1 MKIKSWLLLTYLL
14 VMILPLLAL
23 YGLYVSIN
31 AYYQDKNIDEYFEK
45 WAVVTDLKTLLDDP
59 SLYKLN
65 GDYEEIEKL
74 TSDQLMITL
83 YSAKGKVYYSS
94 SLINSFSSFES
105 KNTVYKNL
113 YELKQ
118 NYETFVYKEPVYE
131 DGEIKGVYKIT
142 LVRTEWLEQ
151 VNTKFLFV
159 VTSLIAVLLLL
170 YGAVVYLLN
179 RRLNKPAKR
188 LMEQMRAFAKDE
200 ATNPLPAK
208 KDEIGELTESFQMMQ
223 QEITATRKKLA
234 KEQQQKE
241 FMIAS
246 LSHDL
251 KTPLTSIQAY
261 AESLR
266 QGNFTENEHQEYL
279 QIIQSKSDY
288 MKQLLDDLM
297 MLTLLQSPTYAL
309 ELVEVEGDEF
319 FDMLLG
325 EYEQISREKAFEAKT
340 TVKVEGS
347 YNVNPKQ
354 LMRVVDNV
362 LANAWTYTN
371 PEGTIYISAFEVP
384 NIPSWSTGILA
395 ESFTEKGVYI
405 VVQNSGATISPQQCE
420 QMFEPLYQIDDSRS
434 HIGQRGAGLGLSI
447 AKQIMAKHDGTIKA
461 VAQQNQLA
469 IVIWL
474 PPIEEKENG

>member
-1 MKIKSWLLLTYLL
+1 
-14 VMILPLLAL
+14 MILPLLAL

-31 AYYQDKNIDEYFEK
+31 AYYQDKNVDEYFEK
-45 WAVVTDLKTLLDDP
+45 WAVVSDLKDLLDDP

-74 TSDQLMITL
+74 TSDQVMITL
-83 YSAKGKVYYSS
+83 YSANGKVYYSS
-94 SLINSFSSFES
+94 NLINSYNNFVS
-105 KNTVYKNL
+105 KSTVYKNL
-113 YELKQ
+113 YDLKQ

-131 DGEIKGVYKIT
+131 NGVIKGVYKIT
-142 LVRTEWLEQ
+142 LVRSEWLEQ
-151 VNTKFLFV
+151 VNTKSLFV
-159 VTSLIAVLLLL
+159 VTSLIGVLLLL
-170 YGAVVYLLN
+170 YGVVVYLLN

-200 ATNPLPAK
+200 ATRLLPVK
-208 KDEIGELTESFQMMQ
+208 KDEIGELTESFQLMQ
-223 QEITATRKKLA
+223 LEITATRKKLA
-234 KEQQQKE
+234 TEQQQKE

-266 QGNFTENEHQEYL
+266 QGNLTEKEQQEYL

-297 MLTLLQSPTYAL
+297 MLTLLQSPTYEL

-325 EYEQISREKAFEAKT
+325 DYEQISREKGFEAMT
-340 TVKVEGS
+340 TVNVEGS
-347 YNVNPKQ
+347 YFVNPKQ

-362 LANAWTYTN
+362 VSNAWTYTN
-371 PEGTIYISAFEVP
+371 PGGAINISAFEVP
-384 NIPSWSTGILA
+384 HIPSWITERLT

-405 VVQNSGATISPQQCE
+405 VVQNSGATLSLQQCE
-420 QMFEPLYQIDDSRS
+420 QMFEPLFQIDYARS

-447 AKQIMAKHDGTIKA
+447 ARRIMEKHNGTIKA
-461 VAQQNQLA
+461 EAQDNQVA

-474 PPIEEKENG
+474 PRTEERIG